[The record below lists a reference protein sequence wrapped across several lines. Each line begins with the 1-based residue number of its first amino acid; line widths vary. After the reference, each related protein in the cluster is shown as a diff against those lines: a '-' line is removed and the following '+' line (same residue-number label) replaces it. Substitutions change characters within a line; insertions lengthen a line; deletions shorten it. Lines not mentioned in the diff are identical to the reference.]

1 MIYIALIKFAVF
13 SAFTYLKVETRVQIS
28 QMQCTKKKK
37 KVIYKTSSSIFLFP
51 VENQT
56 HPLLKL

>member
-28 QMQCTKKKK
+28 QMKCTKKKK
-37 KVIYKTSSSIFLFP
+37 KKFIK
-51 VENQT
+51 
-56 HPLLKL
+56 PLLQSFCFQ

>member
-28 QMQCTKKKK
+28 QMKCTKKKK
-37 KVIYKTSSSIFLFP
+37 KKNL
-51 VENQT
+51 
-56 HPLLKL
+56 